1 MRQKIKA
8 SPEHPKSL
16 PTPASKEGRSLKHN
30 KQIGEK
36 ITPQG
41 MEVGDDFRRERESRT
56 NSAKDDFIPAAL
68 LPLLRQR
75 HRLERGVS
83 AETKLLEL

>member
-1 MRQKIKA
+1 
-8 SPEHPKSL
+8 
-16 PTPASKEGRSLKHN
+16 
-30 KQIGEK
+30 
-36 ITPQG
+36 